1 MQFNVVSL
9 LKEATGATREY
20 DIEAADVSIGAETV
34 AMAGHA
40 RFDRTPRGIF
50 VRARFHGM
58 RDDVCSRCL
67 KLVSFPVHIEFE
79 EEYLPT
85 VDVVSGAP
93 VEVKE
98 GDDEAYRISPNH
110 LIDLAEPAREYWV
123 LALPMAPLCRD
134 DCPGLC
140 PLCGAELSDSGHA
153 CTREQVDARWAKL
166 ANLRGSL

>member
-1 MQFNVVSL
+1 MQVNVVSL

-20 DIEAADVSIGAETV
+20 DIEATDIATDGERV
-34 AMAGHA
+34 ALSGRV

-50 VRARFHGM
+50 VRASFDGVH
-58 RDDVCSRCL
+58 DDVCSRCL
-67 KLVSFPVHIEFE
+67 KPVSLPIRIEFQ
-79 EEYLPT
+79 EEYRPT

-93 VEVKE
+93 VQLQN

-110 LIDLAEPAREYWV
+110 LIDLAEPAREYWQ

-140 PLCGAELSDSGHA
+140 PLCGEEQSDIGHA

-166 ANLRGSL
+166 ANLKLG

>member
-20 DIEAADVSIGAETV
+20 DIDAADVATDGETV
-34 AMAGHA
+34 TMAGHV

-50 VRARFHGM
+50 VRARFDGAH
-58 RDDVCSRCL
+58 DDVCSRCL
-67 KLVSFPVHIEFE
+67 KPISFPVHVEFQ

-93 VEVKE
+93 VELQE
-98 GDDEAYRISPNH
+98 GDEDVYRISPNH
-110 LIDLAEPAREYWV
+110 IIDLSEPAREYWT

-140 PLCGAELSDSGHA
+140 PLCGEELSDANHA

-166 ANLRGSL
+166 AGLRERL

>member
-20 DIEAADVSIGAETV
+20 DIDATDVTVDGETV
-34 AMAGHA
+34 AMSGHV

-50 VRARFHGM
+50 VRARLDGTH
-58 RDDVCSRCL
+58 DDVCSRCL
-67 KLVSFPVHIEFE
+67 KPVRFPVHVEFE

-85 VDVVSGAP
+85 VDVISGAP
-93 VEVKE
+93 VTIDE
-98 GDDEAYRISPNH
+98 GDEEAYRITPNH
-110 LIDLAEPAREYWV
+110 IVDLAQPAREYWV
-123 LALPMAPLCRD
+123 LALPMAPLCSD

-140 PLCGAELSDSGHA
+140 PLCGEELSDVRHT

-166 ANLRGSL
+166 ANLKLG

>member
-20 DIEAADVSIGAETV
+20 DIDAVDVATDGEPVTLS
-34 AMAGHA
+34 GHA

-50 VRARFHGM
+50 VRASFDGVH
-58 RDDVCSRCL
+58 DEVCSRCL
-67 KLVSFPVHIEFE
+67 RPITIPIHIEFQ

-85 VDVVSGAP
+85 VDVVTGAP
-93 VEVKE
+93 ADLEE
-98 GDDEAYRISPNH
+98 GDQEAYRISPNH
-110 LIDLAEPAREYWV
+110 VIDLAEPAREYWQM
-123 LALPMAPLCRD
+123 ALPMAPLCRD

-140 PLCGAELSDSGHA
+140 PLCGTELSDVGHA

-166 ANLRGSL
+166 AGLRERL